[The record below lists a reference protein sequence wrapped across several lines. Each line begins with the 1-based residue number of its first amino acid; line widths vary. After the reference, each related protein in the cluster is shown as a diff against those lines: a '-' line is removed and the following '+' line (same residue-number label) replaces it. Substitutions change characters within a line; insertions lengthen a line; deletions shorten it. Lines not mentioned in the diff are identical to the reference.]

1 MPWLVDRML
10 RLRWMMVPIGAYL
23 VITLVLPLAHGA
35 AIRGGFAHHAAW
47 VFAGCAL
54 MVATALIGGIAI
66 ELIRA
71 TIQRLRQPGGG
82 PS

>member
-1 MPWLVDRML
+1 MPWLVDRMA

-23 VITLVLPLAHGA
+23 VITLALPLAHGA
-35 AIRGGFAHHAAW
+35 AIRGGFVHHAAS
-47 VFAGCAL
+47 VLAGCAQ
-54 MVATALIGGIAI
+54 MFAAALIGGIAI

-71 TIQRLRQPGGG
+71 TMQRLRHPGGG

>member
-1 MPWLVDRML
+1 MPWLVDRMA

-23 VITLVLPLAHGA
+23 VITLALPLAHGA
-35 AIRGGFAHHAAW
+35 AIRGGFVHHAAW
-47 VFAGCAL
+47 VLAGCAL
-54 MVATALIGGIAI
+54 MFAAALIGGIAI

-71 TIQRLRQPGGG
+71 TMQRLRHPGGG